1 MAARKKASGSARLKL
16 IEAAL
21 RSDDPLGN
29 IREIIAE
36 KNQQQQTVVWV
47 FACIL
52 ETGSAGLSIMFD
64 RFSSAELAKLDRG
77 LVEIGATETADD
89 LRALRAAVDEAAE
102 SGKSREDAAESVS
115 ACAQGRAVDRKHEA
129 HVKEMETKLL
139 AYCEEHVGEL
149 AAG

>member
-64 RFSSAELAKLDRG
+64 RFSPAELAKLDRG

-115 ACAQGRAVDRKHEA
+115 ASAQGRAVDRKHEA